1 MEILGKEVSVDDAV
15 RYADIDKVLVKRREN
30 NILLSDYQIEVLK
43 RANINYKKFINVHE
57 LLFEIEEY
65 LNEVYDDEL
74 DLVGKQLAE
83 YIYYGETKK

>member
-1 MEILGKEVSVDDAV
+1 MEILGKEVSIDDAV
-15 RYADIDKVLVKRREN
+15 RYADIDKVLIKRREN
-30 NILLSDYQIEVLK
+30 NILLSDYQVEVLK
-43 RANINYKKFINVHE
+43 RANINYKKFISVHE

>member
-1 MEILGKEVSVDDAV
+1 MKILGKEVSVDDAV

-30 NILLSDYQIEVLK
+30 NILLSDYQVEVLK
-43 RANINYKKFINVHE
+43 RANIDYKSFINMHE

-65 LNEVYDDEL
+65 LNEVYDDEV

-83 YIYYGETKK
+83 YVYYGEMKK

>member
-1 MEILGKEVSVDDAV
+1 MKILGKEVSVDDAV

-30 NILLSDYQIEVLK
+30 NILLSDYQVEVLK
-43 RANINYKKFINVHE
+43 RANIDYKSFINMHE

-74 DLVGKQLAE
+74 DSISKQLAE

>member
-1 MEILGKEVSVDDAV
+1 MKILGKEVSVDDAV

-30 NILLSDYQIEVLK
+30 NILLSDYQVEVLK
-43 RANINYKKFINVHE
+43 RANIDYKSFINMHE

-65 LNEVYDDEL
+65 LNEVYDDEV
-74 DLVGKQLAE
+74 DSISKQLAE

>member
-1 MEILGKEVSVDDAV
+1 MEILGKEISIEDAV
-15 RYADIDKVLVKRREN
+15 KYADIDKTLIKRREN
-30 NILLSDYQIEVLK
+30 NILLSDYQIGVLK
-43 RANINYKKFINVHE
+43 RANIDYKLFINMHE